1 MRQLGSN
8 SQQAASFSFQR
19 SYMLKRLTTVLVAVR
34 AIKDV
39 TDTGLGNRCKLPS
52 PRITFYCIDVE
63 ELHHTFN

>member
-8 SQQAASFSFQR
+8 NQQAASFSFQR

-39 TDTGLGNRCKLPS
+39 TDTG
-52 PRITFYCIDVE
+52 
-63 ELHHTFN
+63 